1 MTDTLEET
9 AQQIADRGRDALI
22 ARLRPAFQ
30 EAAAAHSDVL
40 DLAPE
45 QLDAMVE
52 RAVERADGLQWRRA
66 LASVATEQLGISLG
80 EALGHPAVVR
90 AQELAGAP
98 SYEESLAQLG
108 PLPGASAKPAT
119 AADAPVAEADAS
131 PVTEAGAPADEIDA
145 PPGTGAQGT
154 DEDET
159 PDPVAAAES
168 DDPMT
173 ALTDA
178 GTLAPPPPSA
188 EDQAP
193 APALPFSEHDAD
205 AAHDDAG
212 HDDEYEYEDEDESE
226 LPQSTAEYEALGPY
240 EDEEDYDE
248 DDALRV
254 AVIHLGGIANLAPAE
269 RNIELQMSED
279 GLDIVRGGGEILGRL
294 DWNQVKALEVPTPRG
309 RRRMRRGASTHL
321 IVRTARGDASFEVPE
336 VTPPEL
342 QQHLAPIVARH
353 IRGS

>member
-1 MTDTLEET
+1 VTDTLEET
-9 AQQIADRGRDALI
+9 AQQIADRGREALI

-98 SYEESLAQLG
+98 SYEESLAALG
-108 PLPGASAKPAT
+108 PLPGVSSKP
-119 AADAPVAEADAS
+119 E
-131 PVTEAGAPADEIDA
+131 EIDS
-145 PPGTGAQGT
+145 PPGTGAEGT
-154 DEDET
+154 DEDELPDHVALVDVGVEDGLSDEVIEEEEEEEEAT
-159 PDPVAAAES
+159 P
-168 DDPMT
+168 
-173 ALTDA
+173 
-178 GTLAPPPPSA
+178 
-188 EDQAP
+188 Q
-193 APALPFSEHDAD
+193 ALPFAEHDAD
-205 AAHDDAG
+205 TEYHAATEDDVEGG
-212 HDDEYEYEDEDESE
+212 HADEPEP
-226 LPQSTAEYEALGPY
+226 PQSTAEYAALGPF
-240 EDEEDYDE
+240 EDEEEYDE
-248 DDALRV
+248 DEDALRV

-294 DWNQVKALEVPTPRG
+294 DWDQVKALEVPTPKG

-336 VTPPEL
+336 VSPPEL

-353 IRGS
+353 IRD